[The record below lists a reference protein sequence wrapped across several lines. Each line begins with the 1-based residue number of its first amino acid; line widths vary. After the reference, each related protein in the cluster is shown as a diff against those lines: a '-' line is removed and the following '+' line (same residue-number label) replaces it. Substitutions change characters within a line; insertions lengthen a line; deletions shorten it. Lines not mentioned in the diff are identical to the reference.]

1 MHFESKQRR
10 WVLAGVTSYGRDCAH
25 PLYAGVYTRVS
36 VYQDWIK
43 SIVTDRFF
51 EQEVSGAD
59 ALSTYSIAFVLAS
72 CCLIVWSLPTF
83 SQQ

>member
-51 EQEVSGAD
+51 EQEVSGANS
-59 ALSTYSIAFVLAS
+59 LSTYSIASVLS
-72 CCLIVWSLPTF
+72 CCCLLLRSLPIF